1 MLLFFSKLGD
11 PSISSFLQG
20 GVANKSLP
28 LPLKTVF
35 PTLILCPVGNSQHCL
50 PTHNWSVLSSWGRSG
65 SPQTPVVTDLK
76 GIGQN
81 LWENDS
87 CF

>member
-1 MLLFFSKLGD
+1 MLLFFSKPGD

-20 GVANKSLP
+20 GVANNIP
-28 LPLKTVF
+28 TLPLKTIF
-35 PTLILCPVGNSQHCL
+35 PIPILCPVGNSQHCL
-50 PTHNWSVLSSWGRSG
+50 LTHNWSVLSSWDGSG
-65 SPQTPVVTDLK
+65 SPQTPLVTDLK